1 MKKPTLRLLLIL
13 VPILAV
19 ATYFFLR
26 KPSTSTNQENVIV
39 KVIESPLVVTIHA
52 PGELQARKSEKIK
65 GPDGL
70 RAAGI
75 YQVPIQNLVPEGTN
89 VQQGQFVASLDP
101 TELDTKIKDAQT
113 EMEKIVTQLDQAK
126 IDTAIEMRELRDQ
139 LINVK
144 YSMEE
149 KQLTLELSKY
159 EPQAVRQQAQLDLEK
174 AERELKQLESKLI
187 LTKEKSIAKIGEI
200 NASYRQQDLKL
211 SRLMELQGKM
221 TVMAPKSGMVIYIN
235 EWNGKRGPG
244 SQISA
249 WDPTIAEL
257 PDLSEM
263 ITKAY
268 INEVDI
274 TKVNLG
280 QKARIT
286 LDAFPGK
293 EFYGQVISKA
303 NIGEQVRSFDTKV
316 FEVIVL
322 LSSIDSLLRPA
333 MTTGLDIKTD
343 SIPNCLQIPLEAI
356 QTDSVSFVYKKSKA
370 GFVKQEVV
378 TGPSNDLNISIA
390 AGLAAGDEVSLNAP
404 QDADKIQF
412 VYLDASQKQK
422 AKTDVEQALA
432 ERLKVQQEIAKTVKA
447 EAAAQENDGGSFFI
461 MFD

>member
-13 VPILAV
+13 VPLLAV
-19 ATYFFLR
+19 ALYFFLR
-26 KPSTSTNQENVIV
+26 KPANSSNQENVIV
-39 KVIESPLVVTIHA
+39 KVTEVPLIVTIHA

-70 RAAGI
+70 RSAGI
-75 YQVPIQNLVPEGTN
+75 YQVPIQNLVPEGTI

-200 NASYRQQDLKL
+200 NASFRQQDLKL

-221 TVMAPKSGMVIYIN
+221 TVIAPKSGMVIYIN

-263 ITKAY
+263 
-268 INEVDI
+268 
-274 TKVNLG
+274 
-280 QKARIT
+280 
-286 LDAFPGK
+286 
-293 EFYGQVISKA
+293 
-303 NIGEQVRSFDTKV
+303 
-316 FEVIVL
+316 
-322 LSSIDSLLRPA
+322 
-333 MTTGLDIKTD
+333 
-343 SIPNCLQIPLEAI
+343 
-356 QTDSVSFVYKKSKA
+356 
-370 GFVKQEVV
+370 
-378 TGPSNDLNISIA
+378 
-390 AGLAAGDEVSLNAP
+390 
-404 QDADKIQF
+404 
-412 VYLDASQKQK
+412 
-422 AKTDVEQALA
+422 
-432 ERLKVQQEIAKTVKA
+432 
-447 EAAAQENDGGSFFI
+447 
-461 MFD
+461 